1 MNNTKIMFLIKF
13 AFMDLTSAPTDPQ
26 AGDIN
31 FQWQGVLLAFC
42 PFGLLAGGKVYVG
55 LLTIVPPNK
64 QLLTLAAANICF
76 QHPTLLTIIMI
87 TKSIIITI
95 IDMVINY
102 CPSNKQLLIDTS
114 QRHRTIFVFSIPLYD
129 LIRSA
134 PIHPEILQID
144 TKCSFSYIFIFI

>member
-1 MNNTKIMFLIKF
+1 MNNTKIMFLTKF

-102 CPSNKQLLIDTS
+102 CSSNKQLLTLAS
-114 QRHRTIFVFSIPLYD
+114 ATGQYLFSVS
-129 LIRSA
+129 RSM
-134 PIHPEILQID
+134 
-144 TKCSFSYIFIFI
+144 T

>member
-1 MNNTKIMFLIKF
+1 
-13 AFMDLTSAPTDPQ
+13 MDLTSAPTDPQ

-55 LLTIVPPNK
+55 LWTIVPPNK

-95 IDMVINY
+95 IDIVINY
-102 CPSNKQLLIDTS
+102 CLGNKQLLTLAS
-114 QRHRTIFVFSIPLYD
+114 ATGQYLFSV
-129 LIRSA
+129 S
-134 PIHPEILQID
+134 HSM
-144 TKCSFSYIFIFI
+144 T